1 MYDLIKN
8 IISVPDNSANSS
20 ITYAACALLLLVT
33 VIVIDN
39 IFRFFK
45 GFFPRNK

>member
-1 MYDLIKN
+1 MYDLISN
-8 IISVPDNSANSS
+8 IIDIPDQYANSN
-20 ITYAACALLLLVT
+20 ITYAACALLLLIT